1 MNKKP
6 TKPTENRPVL
16 IEVPKPVNQMTK
28 EESDQFINE
37 ILESIDGKDKWNPVR
52 SAPLNQGYARSS
64 MGFQMGL

>member
-52 SAPLNQGYARSS
+52 SAPLN
-64 MGFQMGL
+64 